1 MSDTSDSTTTPLN
14 RIELARTAM
23 INEIVGCTSSYVEAN
38 RILEAVLLYIEEK
51 YVKL

>member
-1 MSDTSDSTTTPLN
+1 MSDTSENTTTHFD
-14 RIELARTAM
+14 RVELAKKAM